1 MCDKN
6 SPNPIGSDPAVLT
19 LRLLPHVTEESMAT
33 SAPQASTSRARTQAR
48 KKTNDDAA
56 YFGPSG
62 SAASGSKR
70 QAVDKAEGEPRT
82 KRKRVEAM
90 QSNIRKDILDSDI
103 RKSLASSSVSICCA
117 FHVNLNLARSNSTR
131 CQCTSF
137 NAT

>member
-1 MCDKN
+1 
-6 SPNPIGSDPAVLT
+6 
-19 LRLLPHVTEESMAT
+19 MAT
-33 SAPQASTSRARTQAR
+33 SAPQTSTSRARTQAR

-82 KRKRVEAM
+82 KRKRVDAM
-90 QSNIRKDILDSDI
+90 QSNIAGSRKDALDSDT
-103 RKSLASSSVSICCA
+103 RKSLASSPISICCA

-131 CQCTSF
+131 CQRTSF